1 MALLFLSTLLLLS
14 ILTLSSICAEPDSCT
29 EVANPVSCLTKLFVD
44 CPTTCGTILRPA
56 YTSFG
61 GRASQGMADFYDI
74 RIQDIHG
81 KTTTMEKCDGILT
94 LILALPKHANDDFAT
109 YHYDLLNQLQGIYR
123 WTLEVIMVTPVHF
136 ETSVLSKVTV
146 LLQQQQDFS
155 VLKYLVNLIQ
165 KGKYDEENLN
175 AFLLS
180 PNGDDLQ
187 MHIWPEVMKLRRYID
202 SFLDDLDKEL

>member
-1 MALLFLSTLLLLS
+1 
-14 ILTLSSICAEPDSCT
+14 
-29 EVANPVSCLTKLFVD
+29 
-44 CPTTCGTILRPA
+44 
-56 YTSFG
+56 
-61 GRASQGMADFYDI
+61 
-74 RIQDIHG
+74 
-81 KTTTMEKCDGILT
+81 MEKCDGILT

-109 YHYDLLNQLQGIYR
+109 YHYDLLNQLQSIYR
-123 WTLEVIMVTPVHF
+123 WTLEVIMITPVHF
-136 ETSVLSKVTV
+136 KTSTLSKVTV

-155 VLKYLVNLIQ
+155 VLKYLVGLIQ

-202 SFLDDLDKEL
+202 SFLEDLDKEF